1 MMILGV
7 ITLSKKGAY
16 YEYTVMNIFEEN
28 GYATVR
34 TVGSGAG
41 TKKPKPDIVVSNGNN
56 TYAIEVK
63 QRNDEV
69 LYITTTQVQEL
80 KKFSSVFGATPLI
93 VFKFGRR
100 PFYVVTVDSLH
111 RKSSKNYKITVADAT
126 TELNTFISR
135 NM

>member
-80 KKFSSVFGATPLI
+80 KKFSSVFAATPLI
-93 VFKFGRR
+93 VFKFVRL
-100 PFYVVTVDSLH
+100 PFYVVTVD
-111 RKSSKNYKITVADAT
+111 
-126 TELNTFISR
+126 
-135 NM
+135 